1 MAERIITLFFLFI
14 NAGYLF
20 YALQL
25 TFGTLQSPKSG
36 FLPLITA
43 AISLII
49 TIILLLRQW
58 SVKIASFQDAI
69 DWTKFIF
76 VVIGLLF
83 YITSLNTIGY
93 FTATFMTLFYFFKI
107 GDMTDWLLPFM
118 MATGSSAVF
127 YLVFNYYLAIP
138 LP

>member
-1 MAERIITLFFLFI
+1 MAERIITLFFLVI

-36 FLPLITA
+36 VLPLLA
-43 AISLII
+43 ATIGLLII
-49 TIILLLRQW
+49 IILLLRQW
-58 SVKIASFQDAI
+58 PVKEVFLQDAI

-93 FTATFMTLFYFFKI
+93 FAATFMTLFYFFKI
-107 GDMTDWLLPFM
+107 GDMIDWFVPFI
-118 MATGSSAVF
+118 MAMGSSAVF
-127 YLVFNYYLAIP
+127 YLLFDYYLAIP

>member
-1 MAERIITLFFLFI
+1 MAERIITLFFLLL
-14 NAGYLF
+14 NTVYLF
-20 YALQL
+20 YSLQL

-43 AISLII
+43 AIGLII

-58 SVKIASFQDAI
+58 SVKKVFLQDDI

-83 YITSLNTIGY
+83 YITSLNAIGY

-107 GDMTDWLLPFM
+107 GDMTDCTLPFT
-118 MATGSSAVF
+118 MALSSSTVL
-127 YLVFNYYLAIP
+127 YLLFDYYLAIP